1 MKRIR
6 IKVIHLLRSSR
17 RWS

>member
-6 IKVIHLLRSSR
+6 I
-17 RWS
+17 